1 MARYKDLVTYG
12 PMIVLLILGTIRI
25 NLVAASL
32 NANLAGEL
40 LGFTG
45 IRRTRL
51 HLCSH
56 QDLRLIPTF
65 HRHATVLTSVD
76 RDWSATGRER
86 LFSDFTISDEAIAVP
101 VIVFAATERASL
113 LLCNGTNADKSD

>member
-12 PMIVLLILGTIRI
+12 PMIVSLILGTIRI
-25 NLVAASL
+25 NLVAPSL
-32 NANLAGEL
+32 NANLPGEL
-40 LGFTG
+40 LGFAG

-56 QDLRLIPTF
+56 QDLCLIPTF

-76 RDWSATGRER
+76 RDWSTIRRER
-86 LFSDFTISDEAIAVP
+86 LLSDFTISDESIAVP
-101 VIVFAATERASL
+101 VVVFAATERASL
-113 LLCNGTNADKSD
+113 LLCKGTNRSE

>member
-1 MARYKDLVTYG
+1 MAWYKDLVTYR
-12 PMIVLLILGTIRI
+12 PMIVLLILGTIRV

-51 HLCSH
+51 HLRSH

-65 HRHATVLTSVD
+65 HRHATVLTTVD
-76 RDWSATGRER
+76 RDWSTIGRER
-86 LFSDFTISDEAIAVP
+86 LFSDFTISDKSIAVP
-101 VIVFAATERASL
+101 FVVSPATERASL
-113 LLCNGTNADKSD
+113 LLCQGTNADKSE